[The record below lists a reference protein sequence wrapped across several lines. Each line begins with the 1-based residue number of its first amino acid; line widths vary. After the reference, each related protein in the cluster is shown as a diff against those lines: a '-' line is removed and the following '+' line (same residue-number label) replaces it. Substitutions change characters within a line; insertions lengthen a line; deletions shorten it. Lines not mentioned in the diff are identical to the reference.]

1 MTPNQQ
7 SSRAETDEPD
17 KVVGNERRKPA
28 GNHGSRPG
36 RLLAALQR
44 AKLEGLLTSEVD
56 LPAAAMLY
64 CCKGGLSQEAAA

>member
-1 MTPNQQ
+1 MTPSQQ
-7 SSRAETDEPD
+7 SSRDETDEPD
-17 KVVGNERRKPA
+17 EGVGNERGKPA

-44 AKLEGLLTSEVD
+44 AKLMGLLTSDVD
-56 LPAAAMLY
+56 LPAAAMLH